1 MPPDCLR
8 AAEATRRLPRPSPP
22 ALPDGWRLEAG
33 MYVSPEG
40 DSIEAE
46 LVDEPHA
53 QAYMLRYH
61 ARRAAL
67 WQWASQR
74 QALAA
79 LVARQEQARAGE
91 GARS

>member
-1 MPPDCLR
+1 MPPETLQ
-8 AAEATRRLPRPSPP
+8 ATRRLPRPSPP
-22 ALPDGWRLEAG
+22 ALPEGWRLEAG

-46 LVDEPHA
+46 LVHDAHA
-53 QAYMLRYH
+53 QAFMLRYH
-61 ARRAAL
+61 ARHASL

-74 QALAA
+74 QALAS

-91 GARS
+91 VAS